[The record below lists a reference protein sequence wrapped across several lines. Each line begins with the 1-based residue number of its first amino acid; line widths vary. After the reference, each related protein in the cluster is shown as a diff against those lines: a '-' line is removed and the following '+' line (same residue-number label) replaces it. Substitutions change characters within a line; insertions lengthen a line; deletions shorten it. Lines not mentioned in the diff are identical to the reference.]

1 MRKMIVNLGINE
13 EIRNVVF
20 VLFLLPLLK
29 LLQMYPRKFK
39 IFQKNS
45 KYLFVK
51 ISHDFAKE

>member
-1 MRKMIVNLGINE
+1 MVNLGINE

-29 LLQMYPRKFK
+29 LLQMYSRKFK